1 MRGPGNLVP
10 GPQESRAET
19 RRPSPDHPGLVFVVR
34 RFQYHARRP
43 EKDAF
48 RLDFFL
54 LPLTGLSALLL
65 NGLARLLS
73 IRIVCHRTLLLKAQ
87 TSEALVAD
95 I

>member
-19 RRPSPDHPGLVFVVR
+19 RRPSADHPGLVFVVR

-87 TSEALVAD
+87 TSEGLVAD